1 MEEEEEKQPDEEK
14 EIPNEESEKKIRICP
29 CCKQEYKIKV
39 GINNWKNLFRKP
51 TLDDW
56 ITLFIL
62 IMLILA
68 SYAYIQ
74 ETKACKEMVSNLDET
89 CSKYD
94 AWRFNLTKDET
105 SVDNLLVMP
114 IIKNQSNSTE
124 VIGGEVNESGDVNIT
139 ASNYSNASN

>member
-1 MEEEEEKQPDEEK
+1 MTFNMEEEKQQPDEPV
-14 EIPNEESEKKIRICP
+14 IEEVPIEEKKERVCP
-29 CCKQEYKIKV
+29 CCKQIYKTKV

-74 ETKACKEMVSNLDET
+74 ETKACKEMMNNLEET

-94 AWRFNLTKDET
+94 AWRLNLTKDET
-105 SVDNLLVMP
+105 SVDSLLIMP
-114 IIKNQSNSTE
+114 VIKNQSNSTE
-124 VIGGEVNESGDVNIT
+124 VIGGEMN
-139 ASNYSNASN
+139 